1 MIECMI
7 PSLQFA
13 EKTERTESML
23 SFLAINGLNGDM
35 HPWIIL
41 PADQLNSCIFHW
53 KIRVTRINYPRQQL
67 RKCFKKSMENMYTDV
82 TVQKVNDWLDDCN
95 LQRKQ
100 KVLVQRFLFMRS
112 LGLITTMTREKKP
125 RSEVIIQWFELV
137 LSETKKAGIDQ
148 LFCSDSFAKKNT
160 FQSFTLFNY
169 EWLETVFL
177 RFGRPYSMRLRP
189 NLTLCSH
196 MCFEIVG
203 VSRQSFSGFNS
214 FYFWISRLNLQKE
227 SMLSFAA
234 SKEFLELRSIK
245 LKYFPLSACNA
256 TVPSGW

>member
-1 MIECMI
+1 
-7 PSLQFA
+7 
-13 EKTERTESML
+13 
-23 SFLAINGLNGDM
+23 
-35 HPWIIL
+35 
-41 PADQLNSCIFHW
+41 
-53 KIRVTRINYPRQQL
+53 
-67 RKCFKKSMENMYTDV
+67 MENRYTDV
-82 TVQKVNDWLDDCN
+82 TVQKVNDWLDAICRGN
-95 LQRKQ
+95 RKYQ
-100 KVLVQRFLFMRS
+100 FNAFFSCDHWGKLRPWLVK
-112 LGLITTMTREKKP
+112 KKP

-137 LSETKKAGIDQ
+137 LSETKKASIDQ

-245 LKYFPLSACNA
+245 LKYFPLFACNA
-256 TVPSGW
+256 TVPSGWSCTVNWLGVSGDVLAASM

>member
-13 EKTERTESML
+13 EKTERTKSML
-23 SFLAINGLNGDM
+23 SFSAINELNGDM

-41 PADQLNSCIFHW
+41 PADQINSRIFHSNM
-53 KIRVTRINYPRQQL
+53 RVTRINYPRQQL

-95 LQRKQ
+95 LQKKQ

-112 LGLITTMTREKKP
+112 FGLIATMTREKKP

-137 LSETKKAGIDQ
+137 LSETKKADIDQ

-160 FQSFTLFNY
+160 FQSFTLHYNI
-169 EWLETVFL
+169 FL
-177 RFGRPYSMRLRP
+177 IP
-189 NLTLCSH
+189 
-196 MCFEIVG
+196 
-203 VSRQSFSGFNS
+203 
-214 FYFWISRLNLQKE
+214 
-227 SMLSFAA
+227 
-234 SKEFLELRSIK
+234 
-245 LKYFPLSACNA
+245 
-256 TVPSGW
+256 